1 MMPVSFRMK
10 LLRVGLLLLTLV
22 LAGGATAADKKK
34 KSAEGQREAPE
45 LGAAVGKS
53 INDAIELL
61 NTKNP
66 AGARAAIGKLKLE
79 NLSPYERSRVEQI
92 MAAIDNDAE
101 NFSGAAKH
109 LAAALEAG
117 GLSADE
123 SLQVKFQ
130 VAQLYLAQ
138 EKWKEGVAALEEWF
152 KVAPSPNASA
162 YYMLA
167 MAYYQQNDYA
177 RALAPAEKAVQASD
191 KPQPNW
197 VQLLL
202 ALYLHLEKWD
212 KAVPLVTYQVRSA
225 PQDKAGWQQ
234 LASVYG
240 QQQLHDRALVIT
252 ELMDYAGML
261 NEQEETLRVAEQLLY
276 AKIPYR
282 AATYLNQA
290 LEQKR
295 IKADASVY
303 QKIANA
309 WLAAREYSRAV
320 EPMQKAF
327 DLSGDANI
335 GARISD
341 IHLQRNDWPA
351 AEAAA
356 QKALAK
362 GGLKNRG
369 GVALNLGIALY
380 NQNKLDEAQAA
391 FEQASKDGERQY
403 ARAYLQAIATRQGK
417 S

>member
-1 MMPVSFRMK
+1 MTRPPSRN
-10 LLRVGLLLLTLV
+10 LLRLVLLLLCVTLA
-22 LAGGATAADKKK
+22 AGAAAASKKK
-34 KSAEGQREAPE
+34 GGEGQREAPE
-45 LGAAVGKS
+45 IGAAVGKS

-61 NTKNP
+61 NAKNP
-66 AGARAAIGKLKLE
+66 AGAKAAIGKLKLE

-101 NFSGAAKH
+101 NFGGAAKH

-123 SLQVKFQ
+123 ALQVKFQ

-138 EKWKEGVAALEEWF
+138 EKWKEGAAALEEWF

-162 YYMLA
+162 FYMLA

-177 RALAPAEKAVQASD
+177 RALGPAEKAVQASD

-212 KAVPLVTYQVRSA
+212 KAVPLVTYQVRAA

-252 ELMDYAGML
+252 ELMDYAGMVST
-261 NEQEETLRVAEQLLY
+261 EEETLRVADQMLY

-282 AATYLNQA
+282 AATYLSQA
-290 LEQKR
+290 LEAKR
-295 IKADASVY
+295 VKADAAVY

-309 WLAAREYSRAV
+309 WLAAREYSKAV
-320 EPMQKAF
+320 DPMQRAF
-327 DLSGDANI
+327 DLSNDANI
-335 GARISD
+335 GARISE

-356 QKALAK
+356 NKALAK
-362 GGLKNRG
+362 GGLKNPG
-369 GVALNLGIALY
+369 SVALNLGIALY
-380 NQNKLDEAQAA
+380 NQNKLDEARAA
-391 FEQASKDGERQY
+391 FEQAAQHGERQY
-403 ARAYLQAIATRQGK
+403 ARAYLQAISTRQGK

>member
-1 MMPVSFRMK
+1 M
-10 LLRVGLLLLTLV
+10 
-22 LAGGATAADKKK
+22 
-34 KSAEGQREAPE
+34 
-45 LGAAVGKS
+45 
-53 INDAIELL
+53 
-61 NTKNP
+61 
-66 AGARAAIGKLKLE
+66 
-79 NLSPYERSRVEQI
+79 
-92 MAAIDNDAE
+92 
-101 NFSGAAKH
+101 
-109 LAAALEAG
+109 
-117 GLSADE
+117 
-123 SLQVKFQ
+123 KFQ

-138 EKWKEGVAALEEWF
+138 EKWKDGAAALEEWF
-152 KVAPSPNASA
+152 KVAPAPNASA
-162 YYMLA
+162 WYMLA

-177 RALAPAEKAVQASD
+177 RALNPAEKAVQASD

-212 KAVPLVTYQVRSA
+212 KAVPLVTYQVRAA

-240 QQQLHDRALVIT
+240 QQQQHDRALVIT

-261 NEQEETLRVAEQLLY
+261 TEQDETLRVADQLLY

-282 AATYLNQA
+282 AATYLSQA

-295 IKADASVY
+295 VKADAAVY

-309 WLAAREYSRAV
+309 WLAAREYSKAV
-320 EPMQKAF
+320 EPMQRAF
-327 DLSGDANI
+327 DLSNDANI
-335 GARISD
+335 GARISE

-356 QKALAK
+356 NKALAK
-362 GGLKNRG
+362 GGLKAPG
-369 GVALNLGIALY
+369 SVALNLGIALY
-380 NQNKLDEAQAA
+380 NQNKLDEARAA
-391 FEQASKDGERQY
+391 FEQAAQHGERQY

>member
-1 MMPVSFRMK
+1 MTRPSPFKFLRLTVLLVTALALGGVS
-10 LLRVGLLLLTLV
+10 
-22 LAGGATAADKKK
+22 AADKKK
-34 KSAEGQREAPE
+34 GGEGQREAPE
-45 LGAAVGKS
+45 LGAAVGKQ

-61 NTKNP
+61 NAKNP
-66 AGARAAIGKLKLE
+66 AGAKAAIGKLKLE
-79 NLSPYERSRVEQI
+79 NLTAYERSRVEQI
-92 MAAIDNDAE
+92 LAAIDNDAE
-101 NFSGAAKH
+101 NFGGAAKH

-117 GLSADE
+117 GLSAE
-123 SLQVKFQ
+123 EALQVKFQ

-138 EKWKEGVAALEEWF
+138 EKWKDGAAALEEWF

-177 RALAPAEKAVQASD
+177 HALAPAEKAVQASD

-212 KAVPLVTYQVRSA
+212 KAVPLVTYQVRAA

-234 LASVYG
+234 LASIYG
-240 QQQLHDRALVIT
+240 QQQLHDRALVVT
-252 ELMDYAGML
+252 ELMDHAGML
-261 NEQEETLRVAEQLLY
+261 TAADETLRVADQMMY

-282 AATYLNQA
+282 AASYLTRA
-290 LEQKR
+290 VEQKR
-295 IKADASVY
+295 VTADAAVY

-309 WLAAREYSRAV
+309 WLAAREYTKAV
-320 EPMQKAF
+320 EPMQRAF
-327 DLSGDANI
+327 DLSNDANI

-380 NQNKLDEAQAA
+380 NQNKLDEARAA
-391 FEQASKDGERQY
+391 FEQASQAGERQY
-403 ARAYLQAIATRQGK
+403 ARAYLQAIATRQGG

>member
-1 MMPVSFRMK
+1 MPPSFSQVA
-10 LLRVGLLLLTLV
+10 RVLLLVLCAV
-22 LAGGATAADKKK
+22 LAGGALAADKKK
-34 KSAEGQREAPE
+34 GADGQREAPE
-45 LGAAVGKS
+45 IGAAVGKS

-61 NTKNP
+61 NAKNP
-66 AGARAAIGKLKLE
+66 AGAKAAIGKLKLE

-92 MAAIDNDAE
+92 LAAIDNDAE
-101 NFSGAAKH
+101 NFGGAAKH

-123 SLQVKFQ
+123 ALQVKFQ

-138 EKWKEGVAALEEWF
+138 EKWKDGAAALEEWF
-152 KVAPSPNASA
+152 KVAPAPNASA
-162 YYMLA
+162 WYMLA

-177 RALAPAEKAVQASD
+177 RALNPAEKAVQASD

-212 KAVPLVTYQVRSA
+212 KAVPLVTYQVRAA

-252 ELMDYAGML
+252 ELMDHAGML
-261 NEQEETLRVAEQLLY
+261 TEQEETLRVADQLLY

-282 AATYLNQA
+282 AATYLSQA

-295 IKADASVY
+295 VKADAAVY

-309 WLAAREYSRAV
+309 WLAAREYSKAV
-320 EPMQKAF
+320 EPMQRAF
-327 DLSGDANI
+327 DLSNDANI
-335 GARISD
+335 GARISE

-356 QKALAK
+356 NKALAK
-362 GGLKNRG
+362 GGLKAPG

-380 NQNKLDEAQAA
+380 NQNKLDEARAA
-391 FEQASKDGERQY
+391 FEQAAQHGERQY

>member
-1 MMPVSFRMK
+1 VTRPSPFKFLRLTVLLVTALALGGVS
-10 LLRVGLLLLTLV
+10 
-22 LAGGATAADKKK
+22 AADKKK
-34 KSAEGQREAPE
+34 GGEGQREAPE
-45 LGAAVGKS
+45 LGAAVGKQ

-61 NTKNP
+61 NAKNP
-66 AGARAAIGKLKLE
+66 AGAKAAIGKLKLE
-79 NLSPYERSRVEQI
+79 NLTAYERSRVEQI
-92 MAAIDNDAE
+92 LAAIDNDAE
-101 NFSGAAKH
+101 NFGGAAKH

-117 GLSADE
+117 GLSAE
-123 SLQVKFQ
+123 EALQVKFQ

-138 EKWKEGVAALEEWF
+138 EKWKDGAAALEEWF

-177 RALAPAEKAVQASD
+177 HALAPAEKAVQASD

-212 KAVPLVTYQVRSA
+212 KAVPLVTYQVRAA

-234 LASVYG
+234 LASIYG
-240 QQQLHDRALVIT
+240 QQQLHDRALVVT
-252 ELMDYAGML
+252 ELMDHAGML
-261 NEQEETLRVAEQLLY
+261 TAADETLRVADQMMY

-282 AATYLNQA
+282 AASYLTRA
-290 LEQKR
+290 VEQKR
-295 IKADASVY
+295 VTADAAVY

-309 WLAAREYSRAV
+309 WLAAREYTKAV
-320 EPMQKAF
+320 EPMQRAF
-327 DLSGDANI
+327 DLSNDANI

-380 NQNKLDEAQAA
+380 NQNKLDEARAA
-391 FEQASKDGERQY
+391 FEQASQAGERQY
-403 ARAYLQAIATRQGK
+403 ARAYLQAIATRQGG

>member
-1 MMPVSFRMK
+1 MRLSSSK
-10 LLRVGLLLLTLV
+10 CWRVGVLV
-22 LAGGATAADKKK
+22 LATLLATGVGAADKKK
-34 KSAEGQREAPE
+34 DDAGQREAPVI
-45 LGAAVGKS
+45 GAVAGKS

-61 NTKNP
+61 NAKNP
-66 AGARAAIGKLKLE
+66 AGARAAIGKLKLD

-92 MAAIDNDAE
+92 MASIDNDGE
-101 NFSGAAKH
+101 NFAGAAKH
-109 LAAALEAG
+109 LLAALDAG

-123 SLQVKFQ
+123 ALQVKFQ
-130 VAQLYLAQ
+130 IAQLHLAQ
-138 EKWKEGVAALEEWF
+138 EKWKEGAAALEEWF

-167 MAYYQQNDYA
+167 MAYYQQNDFA
-177 RALAPAEKAVQASD
+177 HALAPAEKAVQASD

-212 KAVPLVTYQVRSA
+212 KAVPLVTYQVRAA

-234 LASVYG
+234 LASIYG
-240 QQQLHDRALVIT
+240 QQQLHDRALVVT
-252 ELMDYAGML
+252 ELMDYAGL
-261 NEQEETLRVAEQLLY
+261 LSTQDEYLRMADQFLY

-282 AATYLNQA
+282 AASFLSRA
-290 LEQKR
+290 VEQNKV
-295 IKADASVY
+295 KGDAAIY

-309 WLAAREYSRAV
+309 WLAAREYNKAI
-320 EPMQKAF
+320 EPMQRAF
-327 DLSGDANI
+327 ELSNDANI

-369 GVALNLGIALY
+369 SVELNLGIALY
-380 NQNKLDEAQAA
+380 NQNKLDEARAA
-391 FEQASKDGERQY
+391 FEQASQTGERQY
-403 ARAYLQAIATRQGK
+403 ARSYLQAIATRQGK

>member
-1 MMPVSFRMK
+1 VTRTPIATP
-10 LLRVGLLLLTLV
+10 LRLITVLLLALCV
-22 LAGGATAADKKK
+22 GAAFAAEKK
-34 KSAEGQREAPE
+34 KSADGQREAPQ
-45 LGAAVGKS
+45 LGAAVGKQ

-61 NTKNP
+61 NAKNP
-66 AGARAAIGKLKLE
+66 AGAKAAIGKLKLE
-79 NLSPYERSRVEQI
+79 NLSPFERSRVEQI
-92 MAAIDNDAE
+92 LASIDNDSE

-123 SLQVKFQ
+123 GLQVKFQ
-130 VAQLYLAQ
+130 IAQLYLAQ
-138 EKWKEGVAALEEWF
+138 EKWKDGAAALEEWF

-167 MAYYQQNDYA
+167 MAYYQQNDYSH
-177 RALAPAEKAVQASD
+177 ALAPAEKAVQASD

-212 KAVPLVTYQVRSA
+212 KAVPLVTYQVRAA

-234 LASVYG
+234 LASIYS
-240 QQQLHDRALVIT
+240 QQQLHDRALVVT
-252 ELMDYAGML
+252 ELMDHAGML
-261 NEQEETLRVAEQLLY
+261 STPEETLRVAEQMLY
-276 AKIPYR
+276 GKMPYR
-282 AATYLNQA
+282 AASYLSQA
-290 LEQKR
+290 VEQNRLKG
-295 IKADASVY
+295 DAAIY

-309 WLAAREYSRAV
+309 WLAAREYGKAV
-320 EPMQKAF
+320 PPMQRAF

-362 GGLKNRG
+362 GGLKNPGSVR
-369 GVALNLGIALY
+369 LNLGIALY
-380 NQNKLDEAQAA
+380 NQNKLDEARAA
-391 FEQASKDGERQY
+391 FEQAAQAGERQY

>member
-1 MMPVSFRMK
+1 MPPSFNQVA
-10 LLRVGLLLLTLV
+10 RVLLLVLCAV
-22 LAGGATAADKKK
+22 LAGGASAADKKK
-34 KSAEGQREAPE
+34 GADGQRAAPE
-45 LGAAVGKS
+45 IGAAVGKS

-61 NTKNP
+61 NAKNP
-66 AGARAAIGKLKLE
+66 AGAKAAIGKLKLE

-92 MAAIDNDAE
+92 LAAIDNDAE
-101 NFSGAAKH
+101 NFGGAAKH

-123 SLQVKFQ
+123 ALQVKFQ

-138 EKWKEGVAALEEWF
+138 EKWKDGAAALEEWF
-152 KVAPSPNASA
+152 KVAPAPNASA
-162 YYMLA
+162 WYMLA

-177 RALAPAEKAVQASD
+177 RALNPAEKAVQASD

-212 KAVPLVTYQVRSA
+212 KAVPLVTYQVRAA

-252 ELMDYAGML
+252 ELMDHAGML
-261 NEQEETLRVAEQLLY
+261 TEQEETLRVADQLLY

-282 AATYLNQA
+282 AATYLSQA

-295 IKADASVY
+295 VKADAAVY

-309 WLAAREYSRAV
+309 WLAAREYSKAV
-320 EPMQKAF
+320 EPMQRAF
-327 DLSGDANI
+327 DLSNDANI
-335 GARISD
+335 GARISE

-356 QKALAK
+356 NKALAK
-362 GGLKNRG
+362 GGLKAPG

-380 NQNKLDEAQAA
+380 NQNKLDEARAA
-391 FEQASKDGERQY
+391 FEQAAQHGERQY

>member
-1 MMPVSFRMK
+1 MPPSFNK
-10 LLRVGLLLLTLV
+10 FTRVLLLVLCAV
-22 LAGGATAADKKK
+22 LAGGALAADKKK
-34 KSAEGQREAPE
+34 SADGQRAAPE
-45 LGAAVGKS
+45 IGAAVGKS

-61 NTKNP
+61 NAKNP
-66 AGARAAIGKLKLE
+66 AGAKAAIGKLKLE

-92 MAAIDNDAE
+92 LAAIDNDAE
-101 NFSGAAKH
+101 NFGGAAKH

-123 SLQVKFQ
+123 ALQVKFQ

-138 EKWKEGVAALEEWF
+138 EKWKDGAAALEEWF
-152 KVAPSPNASA
+152 KVAPAPNASA
-162 YYMLA
+162 WYMLA

-177 RALAPAEKAVQASD
+177 RALNPAEKAVQASD

-212 KAVPLVTYQVRSA
+212 KAVPLVTYQVRAA

-240 QQQLHDRALVIT
+240 QQQQHDRALVIT

-261 NEQEETLRVAEQLLY
+261 TEQDETLRVADQLLY

-282 AATYLNQA
+282 AATYLSQA

-295 IKADASVY
+295 VKADAAVY

-309 WLAAREYSRAV
+309 WLAAREYSKAV
-320 EPMQKAF
+320 EPMQRAF
-327 DLSGDANI
+327 DLSNDANI
-335 GARISD
+335 GARISE

-356 QKALAK
+356 NKALAK
-362 GGLKNRG
+362 GGLKAPG
-369 GVALNLGIALY
+369 SVALNLGIALY
-380 NQNKLDEAQAA
+380 NQNKLDEARAA
-391 FEQASKDGERQY
+391 FEQAAQHGERQY